1 MSEDIRWQQRFSNYK
16 KALAQLQSAVALS
29 KERELSLLE
38 KQGLIQAFEYTH
50 ELAWKTM
57 KDFLEYRGATEQIY
71 GSKDATRQA
80 FAVGLITNGDVWM
93 QMIRSRNL
101 TSHTYDEETVEAIVD
116 LILGSYVFA
125 FEALEKKLSEIIEES
140 KSR

>member
-16 KALAQLQSAVALS
+16 KALAQLRSAVALS
-29 KERELSLLE
+29 EERELSLLE

-50 ELAWKTM
+50 ELAWKTI
-57 KDFLEYRGATEQIY
+57 KDFLKYRGATEQIY

-80 FAVGLITNGDVWM
+80 FGVRLITDGDIWM

>member
-1 MSEDIRWQQRFSNYK
+1 MSEDIRWRQRFSNYK
-16 KALAQLQSAVALS
+16 KALAQLQSAASLS
-29 KERELSLLE
+29 EERGLSLLE

-57 KDFLEYRGATEQIY
+57 KDFLEYRGTTEPIY

-80 FAVGLITNGDVWM
+80 FSVGLITDGDVWM
-93 QMIRSRNL
+93 QMIKSRNL
-101 TSHTYDEETVEAIVD
+101 TSHTYDEETVEEIID

-125 FEALEKKLSEIIEES
+125 FEALEKKLSEIMKASES
-140 KSR
+140 R